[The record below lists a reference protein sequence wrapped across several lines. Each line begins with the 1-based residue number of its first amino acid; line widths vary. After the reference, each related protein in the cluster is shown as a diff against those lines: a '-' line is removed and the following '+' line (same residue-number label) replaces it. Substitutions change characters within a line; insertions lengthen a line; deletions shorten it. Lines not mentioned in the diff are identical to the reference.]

1 MATTTTRFGL
11 RKPDPD
17 PFTGDFVDAQADLND
32 NWDNL
37 DGKLGFI
44 PCTSGTRPG
53 SPFDGMTIRETDT
66 GNAYIYNGTT
76 WKRLMYEEQTS
87 AWPAAI
93 DITRASLT
101 DDILHGW
108 KAGDSTYR
116 FYLQNDGGM
125 GWGNGTTFDTT
136 LYRSAA
142 DTLKT
147 DDNFIVGGAFTPS
160 TGFLFKQRVVFTSN
174 GTFSKGSYTGL
185 RAVLVKCVG
194 GGGGS
199 GGCATTGASQ
209 GATSGAGAGGNYAEK
224 WILAASLASSETVTV
239 GAGGTAG
246 AAGNNAGG
254 TGGTS
259 SFGTA
264 CIATGG
270 PAGGGAAASGS
281 TTGSGGGSGDSTGCV
296 GDLIV
301 TGQDGSD
308 GRHLGTGERI
318 NDAVGGASGLG
329 YGYGRSESNVTASAA
344 GLAGNDYGGGA
355 SGAHNQA
362 SQTQV
367 AGAVGGKGIVIV
379 DVYV

>member
-17 PFTGDFVDAQADLND
+17 PLTGDFVDAQADLND

-44 PCTSGTRPG
+44 PCTSGARPG
-53 SPFDGMTIRETDT
+53 SPFDGMAIRETDT
-66 GNAYIYNGTT
+66 GNAYVYNGTT
-76 WKRLMYEEQTS
+76 WKRLMYEQQTT

-93 DITRASLT
+93 DVKRTSVT

-108 KAGDSTYR
+108 ATGDATYR

-147 DDNFIVGGAFTPS
+147 DDNFVVGGLFTPAQ
-160 TGFLFKQRVVFTSN
+160 GFLFSQRVVFTSN
-174 GTFSKGSYTGL
+174 GTFSKGSYTGI
-185 RAVLVKCVG
+185 RAVKVMCVG

-199 GGCATTGASQ
+199 GGCATTAAAQ
-209 GATSGAGAGGNYAEK
+209 GATSGGGGGGCYAEK
-224 WILAASLASSETVTV
+224 WILAGALASSVTVTV
-239 GAGGTAG
+239 GNGGSAG
-246 AAGNNAGG
+246 AAGANAGG
-254 TGGTS
+254 NGGDS

-264 CIATGG
+264 CIG
-270 PAGGGAAASGS
+270 GGGAGSGGATASGS
-281 TTGSGGGSGDSTGCV
+281 TTGAGGGTTTAGASV

-301 TGQDGSD
+301 VGQEGSD

-329 YGYGRSESNVTASAA
+329 WGYGRSESNVTASAA
-344 GLAGNDYGGGA
+344 GLDGLVYGGGA

-367 AGAVGGKGIVIV
+367 AGAVGGKGVVIV